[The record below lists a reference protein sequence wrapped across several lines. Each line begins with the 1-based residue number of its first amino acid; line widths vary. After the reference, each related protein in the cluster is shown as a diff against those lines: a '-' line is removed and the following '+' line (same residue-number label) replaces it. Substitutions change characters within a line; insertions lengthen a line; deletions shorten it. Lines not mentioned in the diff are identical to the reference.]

1 MFFPAPQGEGR
12 TPPTQAMSSSSL
24 PRLPFLF
31 WAQFSL
37 HYGACVL
44 VVAMCSGCSW
54 GEETADA

>member
-1 MFFPAPQGEGR
+1 MFFPAPPGEGR

-24 PRLPFLF
+24 P
-31 WAQFSL
+31 QFSL